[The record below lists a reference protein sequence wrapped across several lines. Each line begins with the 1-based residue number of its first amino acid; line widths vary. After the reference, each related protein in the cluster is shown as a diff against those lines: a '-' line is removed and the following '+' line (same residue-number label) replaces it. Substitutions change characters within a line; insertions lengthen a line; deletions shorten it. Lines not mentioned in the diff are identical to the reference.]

1 MISDTQPPSFDF
13 VYSVPKLRW
22 CEIAQLEAHYN
33 ARMATKKEEEMPQ
46 LSPEI
51 ENFLKETEKRFRQG

>member
-1 MISDTQPPSFDF
+1 VQ
-13 VYSVPKLRW
+13 W
-22 CEIAQLEAHYN
+22 CKIAQLEAHYD

-51 ENFLKETEKRFRQG
+51 ENFLKEMEKRFRQG